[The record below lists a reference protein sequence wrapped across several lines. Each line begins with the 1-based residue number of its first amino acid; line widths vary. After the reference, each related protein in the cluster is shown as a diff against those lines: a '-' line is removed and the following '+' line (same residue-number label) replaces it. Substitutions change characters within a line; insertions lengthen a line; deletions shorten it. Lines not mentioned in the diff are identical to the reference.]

1 MSITRKKVSDLL
13 GFQVGRLT
21 VKSYLGVGKYK
32 KHYWE
37 CLCECG
43 GVIRLATYKITGGD
57 SVKSCGCLRKETMSQ
72 NRRDPT
78 RHGLHSHKLYAVY
91 QSMKQRCI
99 NPNSQRWKYYGGKG
113 VSVCSEWKDFY
124 SFYIWATTNG
134 YEEGLSIDRVN
145 SDGDYHPDNCRWITL
160 AENTRRKYDRDTR
173 AEV

>member
-43 GVIRLATYKITGGD
+43 EVIQLATYKITGGD

-78 RHGLHSHKLYAVY
+78 RHGLHNHKLYAVY

-134 YEEGLSIDRVN
+134 YEDGLSIDRVN

-173 AEV
+173 AEI